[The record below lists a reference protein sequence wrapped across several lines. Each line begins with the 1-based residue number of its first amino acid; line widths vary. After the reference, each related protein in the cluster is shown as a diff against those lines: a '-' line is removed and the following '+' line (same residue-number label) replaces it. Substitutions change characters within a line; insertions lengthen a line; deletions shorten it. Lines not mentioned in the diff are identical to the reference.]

1 VPADNIDSP
10 KTFFFSSAPWSKI
23 FFLRPNCGRF
33 AGYTFQEHSAVGK
46 PGDLTGEQW
55 QAIEHFAGPLLVLA
69 GPGSGKTR
77 VITRRIARLID
88 RGVDP
93 RNILAITFTNK
104 AAKEMSERVSRL
116 LPDTR
121 VWVSTFHRFCASQL
135 RRYAD
140 RVGLQSNFTILDQ
153 TDQTAFLKQILS
165 DLEQD
170 LGRFPP
176 SLIASQIGR
185 AKNRLQTPEDLRPEI
200 DDNYGDPL
208 EAATAKV
215 YAEYQKGLL
224 RANSVDFDDLLLH
237 MAVLLRENEDIRERL
252 DHRYEYVLVDE
263 FQDTNNAQ
271 YEIVRAFSVLN
282 PNLCAT
288 GDPDQSI
295 YGWRGAEI
303 ENILRFERDFPGTQL
318 VRLEQNFRSTQ
329 SILKAADHLIVHNQF
344 RKHKQLLTNNELG
357 KPVQYWEFEDGDA
370 EADGLARYIIEEVEA
385 GRRTWSDFAILYRV
399 NSLSRRMERACVRN
413 RIPHQIA
420 SGVAFYERAEV
431 KDMLAYLRLINNPL
445 DIMAFRRIV
454 NTPVRGIGK
463 QTQHKIMR
471 WSAVEGINLL
481 EACAQAN
488 RITGLGKKAMFS
500 AQLFARMMSE
510 FTLSDTGSV
519 EGLLRKVVEKSRY
532 TYGWDNTHASE
543 EDVGRLANVN
553 ELIAAAANYDRSV
566 AGESSL
572 EGFLEESTLVA
583 DLDSLDPL
591 SGKVS
596 LLTLHSAKGLEFP
609 VVMIVGLE
617 QNLLPHERAL
627 RDNSRREVEEE
638 RRLLFVGVTRAK
650 SELILTRAFRRELR
664 GRPETS
670 IPSIFLPELAL
681 DQSDAP
687 PVAGTPF
694 TNSTSDAAIE
704 RHRLKLKEQLAAMTA
719 NKTPLLM
726 TGASLMSGTKEAVA
740 FPTSFEVG
748 MRVRHP
754 QQGYGQVTEMGIGIG
769 SRRTVTVQFESGIC
783 ETYVAQKSALQP
795 VGVG

>member
-1 VPADNIDSP
+1 M
-10 KTFFFSSAPWSKI
+10 
-23 FFLRPNCGRF
+23 
-33 AGYTFQEHSAVGK
+33 GK

-55 QAIEHFAGPLLVLA
+55 QAVEHFSGPLLVLA

-77 VITRRIARLID
+77 VITRRIARLVE
-88 RGVDP
+88 RGVAP

-104 AAKEMSERVSRL
+104 AANEMADRVSRL
-116 LPDTR
+116 LPGTR

-135 RRYAD
+135 RRHAEL
-140 RVGLQSNFTILDQ
+140 VGLQPNFTILDQ
-153 TDQTAFLKQILS
+153 SDQTSFLKQVMA

-176 SLIASQIGR
+176 GVIASQIGR
-185 AKNRLQTPEDLRPEI
+185 AKNRLLLPEDLRPTE
-200 DDNYGDPL
+200 DNYADPL

-215 YAEYQKGLL
+215 YAEYQKELL
-224 RANSVDFDDLLLH
+224 QANSVDFDDLLLH
-237 MAVLLRENEDIRERL
+237 MAVLLREHEAVREQL
-252 DHRYEYVLVDE
+252 DHRFEYVLVDE
-263 FQDTNNAQ
+263 FQDTNIAQ
-271 YEIVRAFSVLN
+271 YEIVRAFSYLN

-303 ENILRFERDFPGTQL
+303 ENILRFERDFPGTKT
-318 VRLEQNFRSTQ
+318 VRLEHNFRSTQ
-329 SILKAADHLIVHNQF
+329 SILQAADRLIVHNTF

-357 KPVQYWEFEDGDA
+357 RPVQYWEFEDADA
-370 EADGLARYIIEEVEA
+370 EADGLARYMVEEVEA
-385 GRRTWSDFAILYRV
+385 GRRNWSDFAILYRV
-399 NSLSRRMERACVRN
+399 NSLSRRMERACVRS

-420 SGVAFYERAEV
+420 SGVAFYERAEI
-431 KDMLAYLRLINNPL
+431 KDLLAYLRLIVNPQ
-445 DIMAFRRIV
+445 DIMAFRRVV

-463 QTQHKIMR
+463 QTQNKIMR
-471 WSAVEGINLL
+471 WSAVEGIDLL

-488 RITGLGKKAMFS
+488 RITELGKKAQFS
-500 AQLFARMMSE
+500 AQAFARLMSE
-510 FTLSDTGSV
+510 FALSDTGSV
-519 EGLLRKVVEKSRY
+519 EGLLRKVVDKTRY
-532 TYGWDNTHASE
+532 TYGWDNSHASE
-543 EDVGRLANVN
+543 EDAHRLSNVN
-553 ELIAAAANYDRSV
+553 ELIAAAAAYDHSV
-566 AGESSL
+566 DGESTL

-583 DLDSLDPL
+583 DLDNLNPL

-627 RDNSRREVEEE
+627 RGNNRREVEEE
-638 RRLLFVGVTRAK
+638 RRLLFVGITRAK

-681 DQSDAP
+681 NQSDAP
-687 PVAGTPF
+687 PTSGTPL
-694 TNSTSDAAIE
+694 TNSSSDEAIE
-704 RHRLKLKEQLAAMTA
+704 RHKLKLREQLAAMTA
-719 NKTPLLM
+719 SKKPLLM

-740 FPTSFEVG
+740 FPMNFEIG

-754 QQGYGQVTEMGIGIG
+754 QQGYGKVTEMGTGTG
-769 SRRTVTVQFESGIC
+769 SRRTVTVQFESGVQ

-795 VGVG
+795 VGIG